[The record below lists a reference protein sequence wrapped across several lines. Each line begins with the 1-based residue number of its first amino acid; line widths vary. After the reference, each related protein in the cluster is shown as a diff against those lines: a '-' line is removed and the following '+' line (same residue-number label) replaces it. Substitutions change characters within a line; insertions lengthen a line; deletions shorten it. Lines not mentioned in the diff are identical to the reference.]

1 SARRGPSAVW
11 TGGRMIIWGG
21 ADDIAY
27 LDTGGR
33 FDPLSNAW
41 TPTPTTNAPYPR
53 GYHATV
59 WTGDLM
65 LVWGGQTSSG
75 ATASGGR
82 YCVCQAHYRDMDGDG
97 YGDPADSVMICGMAV
112 GYVSNAEDCNDSD
125 SGVWARPTEVR
136 QLLLPDR
143 ATLTWSAP
151 VSAGA
156 NTVAY
161 DLLRPSN
168 RDDFV

>member
-1 SARRGPSAVW
+1 
-11 TGGRMIIWGG
+11 
-21 ADDIAY
+21 
-27 LDTGGR
+27 
-33 FDPLSNAW
+33 
-41 TPTPTTNAPYPR
+41 
-53 GYHATV
+53 
-59 WTGDLM
+59 
-65 LVWGGQTSSG
+65 
-75 ATASGGR
+75 
-82 YCVCQAHYRDMDGDG
+82 MDGDG

-125 SGVWARPTEVR
+125 SGLWARPTEVR

-161 DLLRPSN
+161 DLLRSSN
-168 RDDFV
+168 PDDFVAASCVVSDTPIRSAGDGGIPSLDSIFYYLVRAQNVCPDGQGPLGTDSSGAPRFGRSCP